1 MQYRLVVYVLGWI
14 LVFFS
19 VSMAPSL
26 LVAFIYGD
34 GGDKAIALAML
45 ATAIVGASLAVT
57 HKPTD
62 KTDDITPRDGFL
74 IVSGGWF
81 LCGLFGALPFFFAHT
96 FAPQVPAND
105 AAGLWLSFSNSVFES
120 LSGLTTTGASVL
132 TDFNQPH
139 GIMFWRSTTHWLG
152 GMGIIVLSLAILPLI
167 GAGGMQLFRTEAPGP
182 VQDRLKPRIADTA
195 MTLSKVYVLLTL
207 LQTAALWLC
216 GMSVYDSL
224 CHAFGT
230 VATGGFSTHAQS
242 VGGYDS
248 AAINYV
254 ISFFMILAGANFALH
269 YRFLKG
275 QTSSHWKS
283 GEFRAY
289 FGIIAI
295 STIALTIL
303 VYANQNETSLLS
315 SFEHGL
321 FQTASIMT
329 TTGFATADFELW
341 HPLAQMGLFLLM
353 FVGGCAGSTGG
364 GIKVIR
370 IVLLAKIAYREMYR
384 LLYPAAVVM
393 IKMDEKTVPDK
404 VLSGISGF
412 FILATAVFIVSIGIL
427 SAYSIDFV
435 TAMTATA
442 ACLFNIGPGLGA
454 VGPYDNYA
462 ELPVLIK
469 WWLTFCMVVGRLE
482 FYSVL
487 ILTAPDFWRR

>member
-1 MQYRLVVYVLGWI
+1 MQYRLVVSVLGWI

-26 LVAFIYGD
+26 LAAYLFGD
-34 GGDKAIALAML
+34 GGEKAIALAML
-45 ATAIVGASLAVT
+45 ATVVVGIFLAAT
-57 HKPTD
+57 HKPGEE
-62 KTDDITPRDGFL
+62 TDDITPRDGFL
-74 IVSGGWF
+74 IVTGGWF

-96 FAPQVPAND
+96 FAPESPATQQT
-105 AAGLWLSFSNSVFES
+105 GLWLSFSDSVFES
-120 LSGLTTTGASVL
+120 LSGMTTTGASVL
-132 TDFNQPH
+132 SNFDQPH

-167 GAGGMQLFRTEAPGP
+167 GAGGMQLFRSEAPGP
-182 VQDRLKPRIADTA
+182 MKDRLKPRIADTA
-195 MTLSKVYVLLTL
+195 MTLSKVYILLTL
-207 LQTAALWLC
+207 LQTTALWFC
-216 GMSVYDSL
+216 GMTVFDAL

-242 VGGYDS
+242 VGGYNS
-248 AAINYV
+248 SAINYV
-254 ISFFMILAGANFALH
+254 ISFFMILAGTNFALH

-275 QTSSHWKS
+275 KTTSHWKS
-283 GEFRAY
+283 GEFRVY
-289 FGIIAI
+289 FGFIAVA
-295 STIALTIL
+295 TFALTAL
-303 VYANQNETSLLS
+303 VYFNKNETSLLS
-315 SFEHGL
+315 AFEHGL
-321 FQTASIMT
+321 FQAASIMT
-329 TTGFATADFELW
+329 TTGFATADFEVW

-364 GIKVIR
+364 GMKVIR
-370 IVLLAKIAYREMYR
+370 IVLLSKIAYREMYR

-393 IKMDEKTVPDK
+393 IKLDEKTVPDK

-412 FILATAVFIVSIGIL
+412 FILATAMFILSIGIL
-427 SAYSIDFV
+427 SAHGIDFV

-442 ACLFNIGPGLGA
+442 ACLFNIGPGLGE

-462 ELPVLIK
+462 SLPVLIK
-469 WWLTFCMVVGRLE
+469 WWLSFCMVVGRLE